1 MAHFAKLNDNNI
13 VTQVVVVSMVDTCNE
28 EGFEVEEIG
37 QKFLQNLY
45 GQEDKWVKTSYN
57 GNIRKN
63 YAGIG
68 YEYNEKLDAFIAPK
82 PFDSW
87 VLDEKLCCYVAPI
100 KRPEKEGK
108 IYFWNE
114 QLQVWNEE
122 EFYAP
127 ITPTTN

>member
-13 VTQVVVVSMVDTCNE
+13 VTQVVVVSTVDTCNE

-68 YEYNEKLDAFIAPK
+68 YEYNKKLDAFIAPK

-100 KRPEKEGK
+100 PFPEGEQKLYSWDEENKKWKESDL
-108 IYFWNE
+108 ILPN
-114 QLQVWNEE
+114 N
-122 EFYAP
+122 
-127 ITPTTN
+127 INN